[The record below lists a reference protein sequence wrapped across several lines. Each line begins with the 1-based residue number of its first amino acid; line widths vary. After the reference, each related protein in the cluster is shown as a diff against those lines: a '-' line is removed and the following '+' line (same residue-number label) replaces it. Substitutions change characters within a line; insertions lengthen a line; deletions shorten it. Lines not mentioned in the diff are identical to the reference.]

1 MAHSLIIGM
10 TESGKT
16 TLAKKLCEKYRAS
29 NIKTIVLDPLW
40 DNWNADF
47 QTDNPSEFMAVVSNP
62 ETQSCAVFIDESGES
77 IGQYNKEMFWLATR
91 ARHYG
96 HNSHFIVQRTKQL
109 SPTVRGQCR
118 FLYLFNSPINDCK
131 ELAQDFNEPRLIT
144 GADLEQGHCYFVQ
157 RMRKEQFRELN
168 VFI

>member
-1 MAHSLIIGM
+1 MAHTLIIGM

-16 TLAKKLCEKYRAS
+16 TLAKKLCENYRKRGIS
-29 NIKTIVLDPLW
+29 TIVLDPLW
-40 DNWNADF
+40 DNWNANF
-47 QTDNPSEFMAVVSNP
+47 QTSDPNEFMQIVSNP
-62 ETQSCAVFIDESGES
+62 QTQRCAIFIDESAES

-118 FLYLFNSPINDCK
+118 FLYMFNSPIVDCK
-131 ELAQDFNEPRLIT
+131 DLANDFNEPRLIG
-144 GADLEQGHCYFVQ
+144 GADLEQGKCYFVQ
-157 RMRKEQFRELN
+157 RMRKEQFKEIS
-168 VFI
+168 VF

>member
-16 TLAKKLCEKYRAS
+16 TLAKKLCAKYKQS
-29 NIKTIVLDPLW
+29 GIKTIVLDPLW
-40 DNWNADF
+40 DKWDANY
-47 QTDNPSEFMAVVSNP
+47 QTDNPDEFMAIVSNP
-62 ETQSCAVFIDESGES
+62 ETRRCGVFIDESGES

-118 FLYLFNSPINDCK
+118 FLYLFNTPIVDCK
-131 ELAQDFNEPRLIT
+131 ELVNDFNEPRLVE
-144 GADLEQGHCYFVQ
+144 GATLEQGYCIFMQ
-157 RMRKEQFRELN
+157 RMNQEQFRKIY
-168 VFI
+168 VF